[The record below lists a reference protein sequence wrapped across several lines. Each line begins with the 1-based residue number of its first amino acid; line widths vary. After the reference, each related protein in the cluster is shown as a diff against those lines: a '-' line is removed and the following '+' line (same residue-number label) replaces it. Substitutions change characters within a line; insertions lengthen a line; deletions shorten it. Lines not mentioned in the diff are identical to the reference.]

1 MHTPV
6 PPAAPAPADA
16 LRAEHDALAARLAV
30 RRSVDHLRRG
40 AYSTFVALVAGGV
53 AATVASHRWGAAA
66 AVRPP
71 PSGPPLF
78 FLIAAAV
85 SAVALAVAVGSFARA
100 RWHMRREDALFAR
113 FRELRA
119 HLGLDA

>member
-6 PPAAPAPADA
+6 PSGAPPREDA

-40 AYSTFVALVAGGV
+40 AYAAFLVLVGGGLSATL
-53 AATVASHRWGAAA
+53 AAHRWGAAA
-66 AVRPP
+66 AAKPP
-71 PSGPPLF
+71 PTGLPVF
-78 FLIAAAV
+78 FLLAAAFTAVAAAV
-85 SAVALAVAVGSFARA
+85 AVASFVRA
-100 RWHMRREDALFAR
+100 RQHMRQEDALFVR

-119 HLGLDA
+119 RLGLDA